1 MGNTIHGESLGDQS
15 GESVALSSDGTI
27 VAIGAI
33 RNDDAG
39 DLAGHVRVYQYDS
52 TSTSWQ
58 QLGDDI
64 DGENANDQ
72 SGMSVDLSSNGL
84 IVAIGAKEGA
94 ANSAGQVRVYQYDS
108 TSTSWQQLGDD
119 IDGENAGDENGMSV
133 ALSSN
138 GLIVAIG
145 APGNDGVANNAGHTR
160 VYEYD
165 STSASWQQLGDDIDG
180 ENVNDRFGSSVALSS
195 DGTIVAIGASRNDGV
210 ANNAGHT
217 RVYEY
222 DSTSASWQQLG
233 DDIDGENVNDHFG
246 SSVALSSD
254 GTIVA
259 VSAIFGGAA
268 MFAGHVRV
276 YEYDS
281 TSTSWQQI
289 GDDIDGENA
298 GDSSGTSVALSSDGN
313 TVAIGAYENDDAFN
327 NAGHARVYTYDPLS
341 TSWQQLGDD
350 IDGENVNDRAGS
362 SVALSSDG
370 TIVAIGALEIGL
382 MYSYTDNSKEGT
394 VRMYTCSLPSS
405 SVSPS
410 PSPSPPLSLAD

>member
-145 APGNDGVANNAGHTR
+145 APG
-160 VYEYD
+160 
-165 STSASWQQLGDDIDG
+165 
-180 ENVNDRFGSSVALSS
+180 
-195 DGTIVAIGASRNDGV
+195 NDGV